1 MQRQAQI
8 SQLNSGDTYDLVVIG
23 GGASGLGVAL
33 DAVSRKLKVLLVEK
47 YDFGKGTSS
56 RSTKLVHGGVRYLQ
70 QGNVR
75 LVMEALRERGYLL
88 KQAAHNAHVQDFIV
102 PFYKR
107 WEGLYYYAGLKAY
120 DWLSG
125 KWSLGGSKWLSAD
138 TVIKRLPNIEG
149 DGLKGGILY
158 TDGQFDDSRL
168 CIDLVRT
175 IVQHGGQAINYMSAR
190 EIVKTHGKASGVVL
204 HDEINGESHTVA
216 TKAVVNAAG
225 VFTDSILRMD
235 GAAESTKTIV
245 PSRGSHIVLD
255 GSFLK
260 SDTAIMIPKTEDG
273 RVLFVIPWLGKV
285 IVGTTDQQTPEPVL
299 EPVAT
304 DEEVG
309 FILKNCKQY
318 LSKQPAR
325 ADILSTFA
333 GLRPLAAPS
342 GGSGKTKEIS
352 RGHKIYT
359 SGSGLT
365 SIVGGKW
372 TTFRKMGEDV
382 VNHLIKQNLVTAG
395 ESTSYDLLITGQK
408 HQTPSKT
415 IHPSLPYDW
424 TDIDRII
431 KDEMAMTIE
440 DVLSRRTRCL
450 LLDRSAALGVAPDV
464 AQRLATHHSQDDAWV
479 TAQVNAFTS
488 TAEAYA

>member
-1 MQRQAQI
+1 MQRNQQI
-8 SQLNSGDTYDLVVIG
+8 DLASKVDQYDLVVIG

-33 DAVSRKLKVLLVEK
+33 DAVSRQLKVLLVEK
-47 YDFGKGTSS
+47 HDFGKGTSS

-88 KQAAHNAHVQDFIV
+88 KQAPHNAHVQDFIV
-102 PFYKR
+102 PFYKQ
-107 WEGLYYYAGLKAY
+107 WEGLYYFAGLKAY

-125 KWSLGGSKWLSAD
+125 KWSLGGSRWLSAE
-138 TVIKRLPNIEG
+138 TVIKRLPNIARQ
-149 DGLKGGILY
+149 GLKGGILY

-175 IVQHGGQAINYMSAR
+175 IIEQGGYAINYMSAS
-190 EIVKTHGKASGVVL
+190 EIIKKDSKATGVVL
-204 HDEINGESHTVA
+204 HDEISGENHSVEA
-216 TKAVVNAAG
+216 KAVVNATG
-225 VFTDSILRMD
+225 VFTDAILQMD
-235 GAAESTKTIV
+235 GAAKTDRTIV

-285 IVGTTDQQTPEPVL
+285 IVGTTDQQTPDPVL
-299 EPVAT
+299 DPKAT

-318 LSKQPAR
+318 LSKKPSKD
-325 ADILSTFA
+325 DILATFA

-342 GGSGKTKEIS
+342 GKTGKTKEIS
-352 RGHKIYT
+352 RGHKIYSSAT
-359 SGSGLT
+359 GLT

-382 VNHLIKQNLVTAG
+382 ISHLIKKKLLPPS
-395 ESTSYDLLITGQK
+395 ESKSYDLPIVGQPHK
-408 HQTPSKT
+408 VPSSP
-415 IHPSLPYDW
+415 IHTSLPYDW
-424 TDIDRII
+424 AEIDRII
-431 KDEMAMTIE
+431 ASEMAVTVE

-450 LLDRSAALGVAPDV
+450 LLDREAALSVAGDV
-464 AQRLATHHSQDDAWV
+464 AQRLAEHNAKDTAWIEAQLDHFTT
-479 TAQVNAFTS
+479 TAQ
-488 TAEAYA
+488 AYA